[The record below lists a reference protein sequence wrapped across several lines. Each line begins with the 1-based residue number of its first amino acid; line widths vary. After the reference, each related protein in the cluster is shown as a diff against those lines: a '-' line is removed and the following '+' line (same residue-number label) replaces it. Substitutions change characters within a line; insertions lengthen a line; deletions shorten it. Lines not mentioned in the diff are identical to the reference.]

1 MKHSGRTLAVIWVV
15 LAATLSAWA
24 YPPPGW
30 HEKAKQE
37 ATEHLNLRIVRLE
50 QVSVAGKIEIEAEA
64 EVTKIHRNKSQ
75 RLAVGDVVV
84 IQYYRHSKHKP
95 MPPGPGDP
103 MAVSI
108 EEEYEA
114 YLNRSKRIRGY
125 VPAVAGHSFK
135 KLERVQA
142 EKQGNSRESPGKKL
156 QATAG
161 PLRVPPTPEL

>member
-1 MKHSGRTLAVIWVV
+1 MRHCGRTLAVALVV
-15 LAATLSAWA
+15 IAATLTVWA

-30 HEKAKQE
+30 HEKAKQD
-37 ATEHLNLRIVRLE
+37 ATEHLNIRIVRLE

-64 EVTKIHRNKSQ
+64 EITKIHRNKSQ

-95 MPPGPGDP
+95 MPAGPGDP
-103 MAVSI
+103 IALSI

-114 YLNRSKRIRGY
+114 YLNRSKRIRGF

-135 KLERVQA
+135 KLERMQA
-142 EKQGNSRESPGKKL
+142 EE
-156 QATAG
+156 
-161 PLRVPPTPEL
+161 